1 MIDDDIEDRPTAA
14 ELDIEPVEDQ
24 WYRHLDKGQEFMVLA
39 LNPDDGT
46 VEIQH
51 FDGDVEEIDLEDWYA
66 LPLEPIEPP
75 ENWTGPFD
83 DVEPDDLD
91 YDDTAMTED
100 EWAEPL
106 NEIPTEE
113 TPGE

>member
-1 MIDDDIEDRPTAA
+1 MDFDDLDR
-14 ELDIEPVEDQ
+14 ELPDTEAEPVVDQ

-39 LNPDDGT
+39 VNEDDGT

-91 YDDTAMTED
+91 YSDTEMD
-100 EWAEPL
+100 EADWNAPL
-106 NEIPTEE
+106 EE
-113 TPGE
+113 LPADQEE